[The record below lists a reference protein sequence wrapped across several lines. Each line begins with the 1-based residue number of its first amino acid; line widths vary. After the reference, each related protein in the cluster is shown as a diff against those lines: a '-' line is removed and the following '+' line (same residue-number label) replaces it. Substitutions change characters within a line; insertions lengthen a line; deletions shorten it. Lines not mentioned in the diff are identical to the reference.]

1 MRRLKSLKTPKDL
14 TLGVNGLPIEAFG
27 QQQDIRYNKYVGCRH
42 YSPLIA
48 SIAETGDMVGG
59 LLRQGDAGNTEQ
71 AETWIPHIKDSTGV
85 QAEVRFDARFTDN
98 KMLKALEK
106 EGIEFVGR
114 IKNNPI
120 LQQLAALIL
129 RRPPGRPPHHLR
141 EWCHDLRYQRWELDT
156 RT

>member
-106 EGIEFVGR
+106 E
-114 IKNNPI
+114 
-120 LQQLAALIL
+120 
-129 RRPPGRPPHHLR
+129 
-141 EWCHDLRYQRWELDT
+141 
-156 RT
+156 